1 MRVSPLTLYND
12 CYGHYAIAA
21 VNVFCMEQV
30 LALFEAANR
39 ARAPFIVQ
47 LTPYARDYAHPE
59 MLAGM
64 IEAAAKIYP
73 GSIYAV
79 HLDHG
84 TEPHCMHAIAS
95 SDYTSVMIDASH
107 DPFEENVACS
117 RRVVEAA
124 HRHNV
129 AVEAELGVLEGVED
143 DMAIDAES
151 ARYTDPDQCKLFVEQ
166 TGCDSLAIAVGT
178 SHGAYKF
185 SGGAGLQFHLLEAIQ
200 QRLPR
205 FPLVL
210 HGASAVDVAEVDR
223 INEAGGQLKAGAK
236 GVSPEEIRR
245 AIPYGVCKINIATDT
260 RLIWTRVHREFFRD
274 HPDQIDLVVPG
285 KIHREAY
292 VDMMVSKFDLLGATG
307 RIDSFNES

>member
-1 MRVSPLTLYND
+1 MRVSPLSLYKD
-12 CYGHYAIAA
+12 CYTRYAIAA

-30 LALFEAANR
+30 LALFEAADR

-47 LTPYARDYAHPE
+47 LTPYARDYAHPT

-73 GSIYAV
+73 DTIYAV

-95 SDYTSVMIDASH
+95 GDYTSVMIDASH
-107 DPFEENVACS
+107 DPFEQNIICS
-117 RRVVEAA
+117 RRVVPSA
-124 HRHNV
+124 HRHNIV
-129 AVEAELGVLEGVED
+129 VEAELGVLEGVED
-143 DMAIDAES
+143 DAAVDAES

-200 QRLPR
+200 ERLPG

-210 HGASAVDVAEVDR
+210 HGASAVDVNEVDR
-223 INEAGGQLKAGAK
+223 INAAGGQLKAGAK
-236 GVSPEEIRR
+236 GVSPEEVER
-245 AIPYGVCKINIATDT
+245 AIPLGVCKINIATDT
-260 RLIWTRVHREFFRD
+260 RLIWTRVHREFFSD
-274 HPDQIDLVVPG
+274 YPDQIDLVVPG
-285 KIHREAY
+285 KIHRAAY
-292 VDMMVSKFDLLGATG
+292 VDLMISKFDLLGASG
-307 RIDSFNES
+307 RIDSFNGS